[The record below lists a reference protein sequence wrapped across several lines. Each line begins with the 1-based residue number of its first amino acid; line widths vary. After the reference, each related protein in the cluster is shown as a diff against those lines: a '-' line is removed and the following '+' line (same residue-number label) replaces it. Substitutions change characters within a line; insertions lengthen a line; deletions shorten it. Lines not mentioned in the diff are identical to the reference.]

1 MTTSVK
7 IKVQAEPFDAGAEIA
22 ALHDGNAAI
31 GAVISFT
38 GYCRDE
44 GGQLEAL
51 ELEHF
56 PGMAES
62 QLTVIANEARAR
74 WPLHGITIIHR
85 FGRLAPGDPIVLVV
99 TASSHRRAAFE
110 AADFLMDFLKTKAP
124 FWKKEHPANPDEEAR
139 WVDAKASDDA
149 DADRW

>member
-1 MTTSVK
+1 MK
-7 IKVQAEPFDAGAEIA
+7 IRVQVELFDAGKEIA
-22 ALHDGNAAI
+22 AVHAGNPAI
-31 GAVISFT
+31 GAVTSFT

-44 GGQLEAL
+44 GGQLKAL

-62 QLTVIANEARAR
+62 QLTTIAEEASAR

-85 FGRLAPGDPIVLVV
+85 FGRLAPGEPIVLVV

-110 AADFLMDFLKTKAP
+110 AADFLMDYLKTKAP
-124 FWKKEHPANPDEEAR
+124 FWKKEHPANPDQEPR
-139 WVDAKASDDA
+139 WVEAKASDDA

>member
-1 MTTSVK
+1 MK
-7 IKVQAEPFDAGAEIA
+7 IKVQREPFDAGAEIE
-22 ALHDGNAAI
+22 ALHAGNPAI
-31 GAVISFT
+31 GAVISFS

-44 GGQLEAL
+44 GGTLAAL

-62 QLTVIANEARAR
+62 QLEAIAEEALAR
-74 WPLHGITIIHR
+74 WSLQGLTILHRYGT
-85 FGRLAPGDPIVLVV
+85 LKPGDAIVFVA
-99 TASSHRRAAFE
+99 TASAHRRAAFE

-124 FWKKEHPANPDEEAR
+124 FWKKEHPANPDNEAR

-149 DADRW
+149 DADRWTR